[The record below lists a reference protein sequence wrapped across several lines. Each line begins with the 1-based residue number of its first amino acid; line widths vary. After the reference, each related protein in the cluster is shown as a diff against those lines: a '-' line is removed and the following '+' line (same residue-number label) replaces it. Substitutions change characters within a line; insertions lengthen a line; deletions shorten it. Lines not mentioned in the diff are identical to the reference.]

1 MEIFA
6 ISIGMNCR
14 PFAVVA
20 VVLSGLVPAFQPA
33 TAGHPTHRR
42 ATATATILSP
52 VAINDV
58 SRGKVGEG
66 RGSSGEPQS
75 VKVRFVDENG
85 FVTAVGNPRRHVIH
99 IIDLP

>member
-1 MEIFA
+1 
-6 ISIGMNCR
+6 MNCR
-14 PFAVVA
+14 PFAVIA

-33 TAGHPTHRR
+33 SAGHPTHQR

-52 VAINDV
+52 ATTYDVA
-58 SRGKVGEG
+58 RGKAWEG
-66 RGSSGEPQS
+66 RGHSGGPQS